1 MKEHPMSADDNT
13 NLASR
18 IISASSEADRARL
31 DALLPEVYDHLRE
44 IARMM
49 LKRERSTTTIQ
60 ATSLVNEA
68 YARMVTGAGVAA
80 NDRMHLLRL
89 LAQRMRWILI
99 ERARRPKIDKA
110 GDMDVEIVPDGQE
123 RDAASLEALDR
134 AVRKLRER
142 NPVAAD
148 VVDARVHLQWTEQQ
162 IADEFGIGEATVRR
176 KWAFAKAWLRT
187 EIEGVGTG
195 AMEELA

>member
-1 MKEHPMSADDNT
+1 MENTMSTDENP

-44 IARMM
+44 IARLM

-60 ATSLVNEA
+60 ATALVNEA
-68 YARMVTGAGVAA
+68 YARMVAGTGIAA
-80 NDRMHLLRL
+80 NDRLHLLRL
-89 LAQRMRWILI
+89 LSQRMRWILI
-99 ERARRPKIDKA
+99 ERARRPKVDRAQDADINVIAD
-110 GDMDVEIVPDGQE
+110 GDE
-123 RDAASLEALDR
+123 RDASSLEALDR
-134 AVRKLRER
+134 AVRKLREH
-142 NPVAAD
+142 NSLAAD

-162 IADEFGIGEATVRR
+162 IAEEFGVGEATVRR

-187 EIEGVGTG
+187 EIEGTAPIPEGEMT
-195 AMEELA
+195 